1 MRQKRTTPLVA
12 SALFALNLLGT
23 PVSAEGAQEQKA
35 GDHSSMDHS
44 QMDHSQMDHSASDVA
59 KGVMVMEMS
68 DFDEDG
74 RRVGLMDHDHLDMVT
89 IEALQDKID
98 VYKAFTPNEIR
109 INMAMMG
116 PNYEWYV
123 SDRSLQGDVGVLI
136 LCHGVGEKGD
146 RHFVEAVKPVGDTW
160 PTAVGFGMA
169 MMTSDPLQQAVD
181 DLVARGAKK
190 IVLVPA
196 LPTRFNSLYRQW
208 DYAFG
213 QGAESAYLDIPPI
226 ETEAELIMA
235 DALNDDPLLTD
246 VLYDY
251 ANEISSEPSNEVV
264 IIIGHGPED
273 IEENI
278 PDLEM
283 LSPHTDRL
291 KEMGGFQ
298 DVKMINLQDD
308 ALAPIRA
315 ANVKKLRKWITTA
328 ERQGYNVLIL
338 GLVLESHGLQ
348 ATIVEDLRGLSYE
361 FNTRGLADHPKTV
374 EWISATVERA
384 LASPDEG

>member
-1 MRQKRTTPLVA
+1 MRLKTTAPHFA
-12 SALFALNLLGT
+12 SALLALNLLST

-44 QMDHSQMDHSASDVA
+44 QMDHSQMDHSEPGVA

-181 DLVARGAKK
+181 DLAARGAKR

-213 QGAESAYLDIPPI
+213 QGAESAYLDIPTI
-226 ETEAELIMA
+226 ETEAEIIMA

-251 ANEISSEPSNEVV
+251 ATEISTEPSNELV

-278 PDLEM
+278 PDLDM

>member
-1 MRQKRTTPLVA
+1 MTHTLTGPLLA
-12 SALFALNLLGT
+12 SAILAIAVLGT
-23 PVSAEGAQEQKA
+23 PVSAQEAETKA
-35 GDHSSMDHS
+35 VDHS
-44 QMDHSQMDHSASDVA
+44 QMDHSKMDHSAAGMA

-68 DFDEDG
+68 EFDEDG

-109 INMAMMG
+109 ISMAMMG

-123 SDRSLQGDVGVLI
+123 SDRSLEGDVGVLI

-146 RHFVEAVKPVGDTW
+146 RHFVEAVKPVGATW

-169 MMTSDPLQQAVD
+169 MMTSNPLQQSVD
-181 DLVARGAKK
+181 DLVASGAKK
-190 IVLVPA
+190 IVLVPTV
-196 LPTRFNSLYRQW
+196 PTRFNSLYRQW
-208 DYAFG
+208 DYAFA
-213 QGAESAYLDIPPI
+213 QGADSAYLDIPPI
-226 ETEAELIMA
+226 QTDAEIIMA
-235 DALNDDPLLTD
+235 EAFNDDPLLTD

-251 ANEISSEPSNEVV
+251 ANEISSDPANEVV

-278 PDLEM
+278 PDLET
-283 LSPHTDRL
+283 LAPHTGRL

-308 ALAPIRA
+308 AFAPIRA
-315 ANVKKLRKWITTA
+315 ANVKKLRKWVTTA
-328 ERQGYNVLIL
+328 ERQGHNVLIL

-348 ATIVEDLRGLSYE
+348 TTIVEDLRGLNYA
-361 FNTRGLADHPKTV
+361 FNKRGLADHPKTV

-384 LASPDEG
+384 LAGE

>member
-1 MRQKRTTPLVA
+1 MRQNTNGPLLA
-12 SALFALNLLGT
+12 SALLALSLVST
-23 PVSAEGAQEQKA
+23 QTSAEDTQQKNTV
-35 GDHSSMDHS
+35 DHSAMDHS
-44 QMDHSQMDHSASDVA
+44 QMDHSQMNHAASGVA
-59 KGVMVMEMS
+59 KGVMVMDMS

-74 RRVGLMDHDHLDMVT
+74 RRVGLMDHDHLDLVT

-146 RHFVEAVKPVGDTW
+146 RHFVEAVKPVGETW

-169 MMTSDPLQQAVD
+169 MMTSDPLQQSVD

-213 QGAESAYLDIPPI
+213 QGAESAYLSIPPI
-226 ETEAELIMA
+226 ETDAEIIMA

-251 ANEISSEPSNEVV
+251 ANEISTDPSSEVV

-278 PDLEM
+278 PDLET

-308 ALAPIRA
+308 AFAPIRA
-315 ANVKKLRKWITTA
+315 ANVKKLRKWVTTA

-384 LASPDEG
+384 LALTE